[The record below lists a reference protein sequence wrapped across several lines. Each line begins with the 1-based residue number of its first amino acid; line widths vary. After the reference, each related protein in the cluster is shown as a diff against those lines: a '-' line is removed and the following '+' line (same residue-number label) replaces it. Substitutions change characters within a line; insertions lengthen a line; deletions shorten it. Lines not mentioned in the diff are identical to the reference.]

1 MSIFS
6 ELKSYCL
13 KKDPEINSTTVV
25 SSLYFLL
32 FFLSGV
38 AGLIYESI
46 WSHYLK
52 LFLGHAA
59 YSQTLVLVIYMG
71 GMAAGAWIAGALLK
85 KIRNCLK
92 MYAVVE
98 IVLGVAALAFHP
110 VFQWYINVS
119 YDNVIPFLD
128 NPTLIFCYKWITSSI
143 IILPQSMLLGSTF
156 PLMAAGFIRRF
167 PGSGGYKLTF
177 LYFANTFG
185 ASAGVLLSGF
195 VLIGSAGLPGTIVT
209 AGIIDIIVG
218 CAVLSLCWRD
228 DTVSSMVEET
238 ARHDC
243 DTQWDA
249 VSIKRTHL
257 VLILF
262 AGATAAAS
270 FMYEIGWI
278 RMLSLVLGSSTHSF
292 EMMLSSFILG
302 MALGSFFIRKR
313 IDKIRNIPM
322 TLVIVQVLMGL
333 TALISIL
340 IYSKMFHFMH
350 FVMAAL
356 SKSEQGYVLFN
367 LFSDVICM
375 AVMLPSTICA
385 GMVLP
390 LIVHFFYR
398 CGYGEEYI
406 GKVYA
411 VNTFGGIVG
420 VIAATW
426 LLMPLTGV
434 RFLVTIGALI
444 DVSIGL
450 GLLVYFKEECG
461 GWLRKALPAV
471 SGAVIVVAIP
481 AGNLDPVL
489 MSSGVFRNGTI
500 YKNKKF
506 LSLKDGRTATIAL
519 YQSNDKMVLSTNGKV
534 DASVD
539 IRKGVSADEYTM
551 SLAAVLPLAILQDSC
566 SAAVIGMGSGM
577 TAHYLL
583 MDSTVRNVEV
593 IEIEPAMVQAAKHI
607 GKKVEN
613 TFKDPR
619 SHIFIDDAK
628 TFFSTGNRKY
638 DIIVSEP
645 SNPWV
650 SGVAGLFSKEFFDR
664 IRNHLTDQGVLVQWF
679 HKYESDITILSSIF
693 RALRQ
698 YFPHFQVYTA
708 GSDIIVIAAKDS
720 STDLSLK
727 RNVFAMPPVERSMAL
742 MGFQSLQDLRVLHFS
757 SGNTFNAFLNV
768 YDVED
773 NSDYFP
779 YVDLYAVKYRYLD
792 KEIYQLDTLRK
803 NIVPVRSILDGDT
816 GTIGYIPREKYPA
829 LSNFEYYHEAKRLYR
844 DIVSFDTMQVTSEH
858 DVDNA
863 AYIFDYSLFF
873 PSKINF
879 GKLHGTLMELFEKT
893 MPFLSPFEMSE
904 IWKNISEKTAEVV
917 LDDYQQQ
924 WMRYF
929 GALCQRNYEEL
940 RELSFQLLPQNGD
953 IEDNYINIMLI
964 ESFLAASKV
973 TGNRDECENVLKRY
987 EGTMSAGLMIRM
999 LAQEIGIDL
1008 NRKYRIGVF
1017 MAGR

>member
-1 MSIFS
+1 VI
-6 ELKSYCL
+6 
-13 KKDPEINSTTVV
+13 

-92 MYAVVE
+92 IYAMVE
-98 IVLGVAALAFHP
+98 IVLGVAALGFHTL
-110 VFQWYINVS
+110 FQWYSNVS
-119 YDNVIPFLD
+119 YDSVISFLD
-128 NPTLIFCYKWITSSI
+128 NSTLIFCYKWFTSSI
-143 IILPQSMLLGSTF
+143 IILPQSMLLGATF

-185 ASAGVLLSGF
+185 ASIGVLLSGF

-209 AGIIDIIVG
+209 AGIIDIMVG
-218 CAVLSLCWRD
+218 CAVLLLCWKD
-228 DTVSSMVEET
+228 GTAASMVEE
-238 ARHDC
+238 RIVRES
-243 DTQWDA
+243 DTQWEA
-249 VSIKRTHL
+249 VSVKRTHL

-270 FMYEIGWI
+270 FMYEMGWI

-313 IDKIRNIPM
+313 IDKIKNIPM
-322 TLVIVQVLMGL
+322 MLVIVQVLMGL
-333 TALISIL
+333 TALMSIL
-340 IYSKMFHFMH
+340 IYSKMFYFMH

-367 LFSDVICM
+367 MFSDVICM

-434 RFLVTIGALI
+434 RFLVTTGALI

-450 GLLVYFKEECG
+450 GLLIYFKEECG
-461 GWLRKALPAV
+461 GWLRKTLPAV
-471 SGAVIVVAIP
+471 SGAVIIVAIP

-551 SLAAVLPLAILQDSC
+551 SLAAVLPLAILPDST

-583 MDSTVRNVEV
+583 MDSTVRNVEI
-593 IEIEPAMVQAAKHI
+593 IEIEPAMVEAAKHI
-607 GKKVEN
+607 GRKVEN

-619 SHIFIDDAK
+619 SRIFIDDAK
-628 TFFSTGNRKY
+628 TFFSSRNKKY

-650 SGVAGLFSKEFFDR
+650 SGVSGLFSKEFFNR
-664 IRNHLTDQGVLVQWF
+664 IRNHLNDQGVLVQWF
-679 HKYESDITILSSIF
+679 HKYESDITVLSSIF

-708 GSDIIVIAAKDS
+708 GSDIIVIAAKES
-720 STDLSLK
+720 GTDLSLK
-727 RNVFAMPPVERSMAL
+727 RDVFVMPHIEQSMRL

-757 SGNTFNAFLNV
+757 SENSFNALLNV
-768 YDVED
+768 YNVED

-779 YVDLYAVKYRYLD
+779 YVDLYAVKYRFFD
-792 KEIYQLDTLRK
+792 KEIHQLDTLRK

-816 GTIGYIPREKYPA
+816 GSIGYTPREKYPA
-829 LSNFEYYHEAKRLYR
+829 LSNFEYYHEAKRIYT
-844 DIVSFDTMQVTSEH
+844 DIITFDTMQVISEQ
-858 DVDNA
+858 DIDNA
-863 AYIFDYSLFF
+863 VYVFDYSVFF
-873 PSKINF
+873 PSKVNF
-879 GKLHGTLMELFEKT
+879 GKLHATLMELFEKT
-893 MPFLSPFEMSE
+893 MPFLSPSEMSE
-904 IWKNISEKTAEVV
+904 IWRVISEKTAQVE

-924 WMRYF
+924 WMHYF
-929 GALCQRNYEEL
+929 GALCRRDYGQL
-940 RELSFQLLPQNGD
+940 RERSFQLLPQSGD

-964 ESFLAASKV
+964 ESFFAASKV
-973 TGNRDECENVLKRY
+973 TGNHEECENVLKRL
-987 EGTMSAGLMIRM
+987 ENRMTAGLMIRI

-1008 NRKYRIGVF
+1008 NRKYRRGVF
-1017 MAGR
+1017 RMSR